1 MTENAQSRLSN
12 FQIRRSSAAEGE
24 PMKNCENTD
33 GTLKLTLPSDQSSKS
48 TYQPSSASNANRS
61 QTRFLKGRIDKS
73 QPKYE
78 INGTEIVIYR
88 NKKNRILKIRRIK
101 VGVKRFTK
109 T

>member
-48 TYQPSSASNANRS
+48 TY
-61 QTRFLKGRIDKS
+61 
-73 QPKYE
+73 
-78 INGTEIVIYR
+78 
-88 NKKNRILKIRRIK
+88 
-101 VGVKRFTK
+101 
-109 T
+109 